1 VLILDP
7 RWVDIGEIATVQTN
21 GTFVVLGKSVAG
33 IKPKAA

>member
-1 VLILDP
+1 MLILNR
-7 RWVDIGEIATVQTN
+7 RWVDIGEMATVQTN